1 MRQHSIIAVML
12 AALFATSVIAQEAPV
27 TPPAADGAPPATAA
41 AAAAGKIKIT
51 LLKNMELE
59 GAPVDLEEIKMNS
72 IFGEAS
78 IPLHT
83 FAGIRFAQKPQE
95 QSTIVLL
102 NGDALTGEIALSEV
116 KCIAEWGEAKV
127 NVPHIVSIV
136 FRPNL
141 SWSSVATPGGQRW
154 QLKKVSNPTT
164 YVQPS
169 R

>member
-1 MRQHSIIAVML
+1 MRKHSVVAVLL
-12 AALFATSVIAQEAPV
+12 AALIATCAVGQEDAKKDKVELAP
-27 TPPAADGAPPATAA
+27 AGS
-41 AAAAGKIKIT
+41 GKIKIK
-51 LLKNMELE
+51 LLKDMELE
-59 GAPVDLEEIKMNS
+59 GSPVDLEEIKMNS

-83 FAGIRFAQKPQE
+83 IAGIRFAQKPQE

-116 KCIAEWGEAKV
+116 KCVAEWGEAKV

-136 FRPNL
+136 FRPDL
-141 SWSSVATPGGQRW
+141 AWSSVSTPNGLRW
-154 QLKKVSNPTT
+154 QLKKAPSNVSNVTYPT
-164 YVQPS
+164 

>member
-1 MRQHSIIAVML
+1 MRRSPFFALALAV
-12 AALFATSVIAQEAPV
+12 AITATSFAQDDKNEDP
-27 TPPAADGAPPATAA
+27 
-41 AAAAGKIKIT
+41 AAAAGGKIKIK

-83 FAGIRFAQKPQE
+83 IAGIRFAQKPQE

-102 NGDALTGEIALSEV
+102 NGDALTGEIALSQV
-116 KCIAEWGEAKV
+116 KCVAEWGEAKV

-136 FRPNL
+136 FRPDL
-141 SWSSVATPGGQRW
+141 AWSSVSTPNGPRW
-154 QLKKVSNPTT
+154 QLKKVANATAYGP
-164 YVQPS
+164 

>member
-1 MRQHSIIAVML
+1 MRTKNIYAVLL
-12 AALFATSVIAQEAPV
+12 AAIVAATAVAQDAQE
-27 TPPAADGAPPATAA
+27 DDATAA
-41 AAAAGKIKIT
+41 TAGKIKMK

-59 GAPVDLEEIKMNS
+59 GAPVDLDEIKINS

-83 FAGIRFAQKPQE
+83 IAGIRFAQKPQE

-116 KCIAEWGEAKV
+116 KCVAEWGEAKV

-136 FRPNL
+136 FRPDL
-141 SWSSVATPGGQRW
+141 AWSSVSTPNGPRW
-154 QLKKVSNPTT
+154 QLKKISSN
-164 YVQPS
+164 YVPS